1 MAACL
6 SLIRKCA
13 LFSAEFIHLCG
24 KFFPVL
30 GTGALLKPMFDA
42 AAMSF
47 SSVSVALNSLRL
59 RRIRLD
65 KGHFLTTSRPNNAIL
80 FFTLIMI
87 RGDLTMR
94 RLALAMMAF
103 CIAAFS
109 SCGKEPPKTQQS
121 SGSKPN
127 ADSETASD
135 GTALAVFKKRIL
147 PIFNAKR
154 PSSCTECH
162 LAGVDLKDYIHQDQA
177 RTFASLVRS
186 GLINVDRP
194 AESKIL
200 EFIRREPD
208 EPSLISAKIRED
220 EYAAFSA
227 WIHAAVADPKLLAA
241 KVGPDL
247 GPSIPVEL
255 VRYAREDR
263 VLDSFVEN
271 IWSEVAR
278 CSGCHSSD
286 QNQKQVKEHGDR
298 VSWIKAGDPQAT
310 LQHMLESD
318 LFDLS
323 SPEDSLL
330 LQKPTL
336 QVEHGGGQKMLPGD
350 RSYRQFRRFIDDY
363 AAVVAGQ
370 YKVVSDLPPTTD
382 EVSVA
387 TSMTNGIWFKLTNV
401 PEEFDGMLLQVDL
414 FGRDGAKWS
423 TKRWATADR
432 AVAGKAKLWQQTL
445 SLTAPRESNRS
456 KIIRREPRLPAGKYL
471 VKVYVDHARRLNKD
485 ATTGLTADEY
495 VGEIVVESKW
505 PTGYGRMTV
514 AEFPKTV
521 AQVPNRDGTEA
532 QAKHRHGAKSRHKPA
547 DKPAKG
553 KIPPIKI
560 GEKVPDFEVT
570 IGETKW
576 KLSEL
581 QKSKEITEDGSLVL
595 TFWCSFC
602 HSCRHVEHQLD
613 ELAEHYHGKVGV
625 IALDASAGETT
636 EDVTAFAN
644 KEKLSLPI
652 AIDAAGKSADIFG
665 VDATTTAVVIDKDGI
680 LRYRGQFVAGKKQLA
695 HEALKSVLAGK
706 DVAIAET
713 RQKG

>member
-1 MAACL
+1 
-6 SLIRKCA
+6 
-13 LFSAEFIHLCG
+13 
-24 KFFPVL
+24 
-30 GTGALLKPMFDA
+30 
-42 AAMSF
+42 
-47 SSVSVALNSLRL
+47 
-59 RRIRLD
+59 
-65 KGHFLTTSRPNNAIL
+65 
-80 FFTLIMI
+80 
-87 RGDLTMR
+87 
-94 RLALAMMAF
+94 MMAI
-103 CIAAFS
+103 CTAGIA
-109 SCGKEPPKTQQS
+109 SCGKEPPKTQEKS
-121 SGSKPN
+121 APD
-127 ADSETASD
+127 ATSEKLKTASD
-135 GTALAVFKKRIL
+135 GNSLGIFKKRIL

-162 LAGVDLKDYIHQDQA
+162 LAGVDLKNYIHEDQVK
-177 RTFASLVRS
+177 TFASLVGS
-186 GLINVDRP
+186 GLIDVDRP

-200 EFIRREPD
+200 EFIKRAPD
-208 EPSLISAKIRED
+208 KPSLISAKVRED
-220 EYAAFSA
+220 EYTAFIA
-227 WIHAAVADPKLLAA
+227 WIHTAVADPKLLSA
-241 KVGPDL
+241 KAGADL
-247 GPSIPVEL
+247 GPSIPIEL
-255 VRYAREDR
+255 VRHARMDR

-310 LQHMLESD
+310 LQHMLEAD

-323 SPEDSLL
+323 SPDESLL

-336 QVEHGGGQKMLPGD
+336 QVEHGGGQKMLAGD

-363 AAVVAGQ
+363 AAVVAQ
-370 YKVVSDLPPTTD
+370 RYKVVSELPPAKD

-387 TSMTNGIWFKLTNV
+387 SSMKDGIWFKLTNV

-414 FGRDGAKWS
+414 FGRDGTKWAS
-423 TKRWATADR
+423 KRWATADR

-445 SLTAPRESNRS
+445 SLTAPRDSKRS
-456 KIIRREPRLPAGKYL
+456 QVIRREQRLPAGKYL
-471 VKVYVDHARRLNKD
+471 VKVYVDRKGRLNKESM
-485 ATTGLTADEY
+485 TGLTADEY
-495 VGEIVVESKW
+495 VGKIVVESKW
-505 PTGYGRMTV
+505 PTGYGRMTA

-521 AQVPNRDGTEA
+521 AQAA
-532 QAKHRHGAKSRHKPA
+532 QAHHQPA
-547 DKPAKG
+547 DKPTTG